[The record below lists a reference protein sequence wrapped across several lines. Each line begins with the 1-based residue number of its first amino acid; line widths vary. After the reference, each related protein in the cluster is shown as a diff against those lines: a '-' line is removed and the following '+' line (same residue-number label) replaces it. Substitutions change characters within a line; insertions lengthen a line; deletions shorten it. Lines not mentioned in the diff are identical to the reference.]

1 LGERKELPE
10 WEFSSVGYVAKNR
23 IGHKSGDLEIVARSH
38 RNNNCEWVWIAIC
51 RRDRDGE
58 ECGAEVEITTHA
70 IGEKLCC
77 KDCSYKGRNNPG
89 NSRYKWTPAMD
100 KMITSIFY
108 DRHEKRTSKLPS
120 YSQYA
125 LQLGRTKSAVIQRK
139 RALGLIVEKK
149 GPLWSKEEL
158 RLLKRCSWMTA
169 NMAHRRLTNE
179 GFKRSLAAVML
190 KLKRLRLSRRNREW
204 LTARDLAEGLG
215 IDSHKVAEWVKRGL
229 ITAKRREIEGTLIEY
244 VFFPDRVRTFLLQHS
259 SEIDL
264 RKVDQVF
271 FFDIIQKRAA

>member
-1 LGERKELPE
+1 M
-10 WEFSSVGYVAKNR
+10 GYVAKNR
-23 IGHKSGDLEIVARSH
+23 IGDKSGDLEIISRSH
-38 RNNNCEWVWIAIC
+38 RNNNREWVWIAIC
-51 RRDRDGE
+51 RRDRDGK
-58 ECGAEVEITTHA
+58 ECGAEVEIQTHA
-70 IGEKLCC
+70 IGERLCC
-77 KDCSYKGRNNPG
+77 KECSYKGRNNPG

-108 DRHEKRTSKLPS
+108 DRHDKRTSELPS

-125 LQLGRTKSAVIQRK
+125 ARLGVPKHAVIQRK
-139 RALGLIVEKK
+139 RALGLIAEKK
-149 GPLWSKEEL
+149 APPWSKEEL
-158 RLLKRCSWMTA
+158 HLLKRCSWMTA
-169 NMAHRRLTNE
+169 NMAYKRLTKA
-179 GFKRSLAAVML
+179 GFKRSVSAVTL

-215 IDSHKVAEWVKRGL
+215 IDSHKVAEWVKADL
-229 ITAKRREIEGTLIEY
+229 IKAKRREFEANGQEANGKGALIEY
-244 VFFPDRVRTFLLQHS
+244 VFFPDHIRTFLLQHN